1 MNKKEI
7 EKYLQM
13 VGQELQ
19 KEGLTFEITLLG
31 GAAILIEVGNRD
43 STQDVDTYFLPDFL
57 AITKASAIVAGQ
69 EGLPDGWLNAAAA
82 GFTYSFIRQPE
93 RKLWKKFPGLH
104 VYTASLDYLFVTKM
118 MAGRPKD
125 DIDIVALARMLH
137 VSTQEEA
144 LALVIQYVPKE
155 QITVDV
161 LRGIRRCFKQ

>member
-1 MNKKEI
+1 VNKKEI
-7 EKYLQM
+7 EKYLQL

-31 GAAILIEVGNRD
+31 GAAIVIEVGNRD

-57 AITKASAIVAGQ
+57 AITKASAIVAER

-93 RKLWKKFPGLH
+93 RRLWKKFPGLH
-104 VYTASLDYLFVTKM
+104 VYTASLDYLFVTKI

-125 DIDIVALARMLH
+125 DIDIVALATMLH

-144 LALVIQYVPKE
+144 LALVVQYVPKE

>member
-104 VYTASLDYLFVTKM
+104 VYTASLDYLFVTKI

-125 DIDIVALARMLH
+125 DIDIVALATMLH

-144 LALVIQYVPKE
+144 LALVVQYVPKE

>member
-7 EKYLQM
+7 EKYLQL

-31 GAAILIEVGNRD
+31 GAAIVIEVGNRD

-57 AITKASAIVAGQ
+57 AITKASAIVAER

-93 RKLWKKFPGLH
+93 RRLWKKFPGLH
-104 VYTASLDYLFVTKM
+104 VYTASLDYLFVTKI

-125 DIDIVALARMLH
+125 DIDIVALATMLH

-144 LALVIQYVPKE
+144 LALVVQYVPKE